1 MKQLI
6 TIVIVLCSIGAMAQI
21 KQHTQAGMGHEK
33 IDSSKIAKAVHY
45 SPYDRTK
52 YTIHLDTFNSYW
64 VVYQEPI
71 KAASKIK
78 GTAFPLTKGDTYF
91 GDTHYW
97 ITDNSQPI
105 WTLQITSDT
114 SRLHPIDTSYYTI
127 ANQLY
132 REITYKFKDIKPKE
146 LLIRSYNTGHNNWTL
161 FSFIIWDDDKK

>member
-1 MKQLI
+1 MKKLI
-6 TIVIVLCSIGAMAQI
+6 ITTIAIVLLAQVGTG
-21 KQHTQAGMGHEK
+21 QER

-64 VVYQEPI
+64 VVYQEPV
-71 KAASKIK
+71 KAASKTKADTI
-78 GTAFPLTKGDTYF
+78 PLVMDSITTYVTTSDGRF
-91 GDTHYW
+91 WRMDAPE
-97 ITDNSQPI
+97 PI
-105 WTLQITSDT
+105 WSLQITSDT
-114 SRLHPIDTSYYTI
+114 SRLHPVDTSYYTI